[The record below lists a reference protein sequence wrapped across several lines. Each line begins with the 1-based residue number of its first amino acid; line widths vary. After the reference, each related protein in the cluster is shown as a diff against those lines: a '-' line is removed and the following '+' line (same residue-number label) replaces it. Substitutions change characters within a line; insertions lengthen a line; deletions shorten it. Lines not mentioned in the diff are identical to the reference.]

1 MRETEANRSKP
12 DGRLVAVLLAMTASV
27 WAAPTMAQ
35 TPQQM
40 NWCIGGANA
49 TPDLQIKGCTAVI
62 ATGPIA
68 GNNLAKAYYNRG
80 IAYAGKGEYDS
91 AIADYDQTIRL
102 SPKNA
107 NAFYN
112 RGSAYAK
119 KRQYDQAIADYDRA
133 IQLDPK
139 NAFTYVSRGNA
150 YLNKDQS
157 DPAIADYSQAIRLDP
172 TNADYLSNRCLA
184 RAVAGRELAQALA
197 DCNASLRLAPDD
209 GNTLDNRALVQFKLG
224 AFAQAIV
231 DYDAAIKHDPKDAI
245 SLYGRGIAKLKT
257 DDTMGGNSDLAAA
270 KAIRADVAD
279 VYADYGVK

>member
-1 MRETEANRSKP
+1 MRETEANRSKRS
-12 DGRLVAVLLAMTASV
+12 GRLVAMSLAMIAGAWTG
-27 WAAPTMAQ
+27 PTIAQ

-40 NWCIGGANA
+40 NWCIGRDNA

-62 ATGPIA
+62 QTGPIA

-80 IAYAGKGEYDS
+80 LAYAGKGQYDD

-119 KRQYDQAIADYDRA
+119 KRQYDQAITDYGQA
-133 IQLDPK
+133 IQLDAK
-139 NAFTYVSRGNA
+139 NAFTYVSRGNV
-150 YLNKDQS
+150 YLNNDQY
-157 DPAIADYSQAIRLDP
+157 DLAVADYSQAIRLDP
-172 TNADYLSNRCLA
+172 ANADYLSNRCLA
-184 RAVAGRELAQALA
+184 RAVAGRELTQALA
-197 DCNASLRLAPDD
+197 DCNASLRLVP
-209 GNTLDNRALVQFKLG
+209 NDN
-224 AFAQAIV
+224 
-231 DYDAAIKHDPKDAI
+231 PKDAI

-257 DDTMGGNSDLAAA
+257 DDAAGGNADVAAA
-270 KAIRADVAD
+270 KAIRSDVAD

>member
-12 DGRLVAVLLAMTASV
+12 GGRFVAVLLAMTASA
-27 WAAPTMAQ
+27 WAGPAIAQ

-40 NWCIGGANA
+40 NWCIGRDNA

-62 ATGPIA
+62 QTGPVA

-80 IAYAGKGEYDS
+80 IAYAGEGQYDS

-119 KRQYDQAIADYDRA
+119 KRQYDQAITDYDRA

-150 YLNKDQS
+150 YLNKDQY
-157 DPAIADYSQAIRLDP
+157 DLAIADYSQAIRLDP
-172 TNADYLSNRCLA
+172 ANADYLSNRCLA
-184 RAVAGRELAQALA
+184 RAVAGRELTQALA
-197 DCNASLRLAPDD
+197 DCNASLRLVPND
-209 GNTLDNRALVQFKLG
+209 GGSLDNRGLVQFKLG
-224 AFAQAIV
+224 AFAQAIS

-257 DDTMGGNSDLAAA
+257 DDMAGGNADVAAA

-279 VYADYGVK
+279 VYTDYGVK